1 MGEQVKLSK
10 HKKIEIAEGIQDNLD
25 RFGGDVSVSVFVKKK
40 APKQSNYVMFY
51 QAVNLELVKIL
62 KPNACK
68 LLLYLMSK
76 AQYDNYVGINQE
88 TMQEDLGYKTLKSIV
103 DAIKELQSYNIVI
116 SIPDLADKRRNV
128 YFINPCQSWKGK
140 VAKRIEAITIANGG
154 EFTQL
159 HLPFMDNTS
168 PL

>member
-1 MGEQVKLSK
+1 MSEQVRLSK
-10 HKKIEIAEGIQDNLD
+10 HKKIEIADGIQDNLD
-25 RFGGDVSVSVFVKKK
+25 GFGGDVSVSVFVKKK

-62 KPNACK
+62 TPCGCK
-68 LLLYLMSK
+68 VLLYLMSK
-76 AQYDNYVGINQE
+76 TQYDNYIGVNQK
-88 TMQEDLGYKTLKSIV
+88 TIQEDLGYKAPVSIV
-103 DAIKELQSYNIVI
+103 NAIKELQSYNIVI
-116 SIPDLADKRRNV
+116 SMPDLVDKRRNV

-140 VAKRIEAITIANGG
+140 VAKRIEAIKIANGG